1 MTSKSPGG
9 GYGMFRM
16 IMSIPDGVR
25 AVIDDPVLDA
35 RLRETANWIAAQRF
49 DLFVCTGAG
58 TSSYVAR
65 MASVLWRVIVG
76 ARAHDELPS
85 YLAHYPF
92 WRYAGRAC
100 GMAFSHSG
108 KSKTVVEAV
117 DAAVDSGIPVIGV
130 TSLAGS
136 PVATAASMTLIA
148 PDGLEPIG
156 PKTRSYVC
164 ALVLVTKLAVLT
176 AHAMARTDAPVAE
189 ASQALSQMPALLGE
203 VLRTADTFAQ
213 AAADA
218 WVEKRKFVFLGS
230 GPNYGTVLEAALKMK
245 EANYSLAEGCEID
258 QEAHG
263 PLVELDERDVV
274 IVVAP
279 DGPSRDR
286 AADLLRAVRVIG
298 VSTGA
303 VATESSPLS
312 HLADIAFPLPV
323 GIPEILTPL
332 VCIVPLYLLA
342 YQLAIMRGTNPDLVR
357 SDVPKY
363 ATAKAGLA
371 SKVERIG

>member
-1 MTSKSPGG
+1 MTSDEPM
-9 GYGMFRM
+9 GMFRM

-25 AVIDDPVLDA
+25 AVIDDTVLDA
-35 RLRETANWIAAQRF
+35 RLRETANWIAARRF
-49 DLFVCTGAG
+49 DLLVCTGAG

-65 MASVLWRVIVG
+65 TAAVLWRMIGGV
-76 ARAHDELPS
+76 RAHDELPL

-117 DAAVDSGIPVIGV
+117 YAALKSDIPVVGV

-136 PVATAASMTLIA
+136 PLATAATMPLIV
-148 PDGLEPIG
+148 PDGLEPVG

-176 AHAMARTDAPVAE
+176 AHSMARTDAPVSESA
-189 ASQALSQMPALLGE
+189 QALSQMPALLSE
-203 VLRTADTFAQ
+203 VLRMADPVAQ
-213 AAADA
+213 ALAKA

-230 GPNYGTVLEAALKMK
+230 GPNYGTILEAALKMK
-245 EANYSLAEGCEID
+245 EASYSLAEGCEID

-263 PLVELDERDVV
+263 PLVALDERDVV
-274 IVVAP
+274 IIVAP

-286 AADLLRAVRVIG
+286 AADLLRAMRVIG
-298 VSTGA
+298 VSTWA
-303 VATESSPLS
+303 VVTGSSPLA
-312 HLADIAFPLPV
+312 HLADHAFRLPV
-323 GIPEILTPL
+323 GLPETLTPL

-342 YQLAIMRGTNPDLVR
+342 YYLAMVRGTNPDLVR

-363 ATAKAGLA
+363 AAAKAGLA